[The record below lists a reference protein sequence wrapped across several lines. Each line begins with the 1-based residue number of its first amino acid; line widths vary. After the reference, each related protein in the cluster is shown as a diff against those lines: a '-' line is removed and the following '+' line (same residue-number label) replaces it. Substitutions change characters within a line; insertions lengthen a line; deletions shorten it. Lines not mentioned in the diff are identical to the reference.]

1 MLNNDSNLIRFDRD
15 GLELVINES
24 TGECFAGIRATA
36 RMCGVEH
43 TTISRFAGGAGWKPE
58 RAEIQTNGGVQG
70 GARLL
75 NEEQIHQCLA
85 KYNPALLLQC
95 SGAGLRVYLHRLAGY
110 EVHMKP
116 ASQLPT
122 PKELAY
128 MLIAAEDAREKAEAE
143 AKALTA
149 RIEADEPATTL
160 GKIIE
165 SSNSR
170 NIRIG
175 DFAKILGDVGQN
187 RYFDEL
193 RECGII
199 MAMSTLPYQRYISA
213 GYFRVSEVQGNGAA
227 SNRWFPVTLIT
238 PKGQTYLAK
247 RHKKYLASIATERV
261 IEAQVEA
268 LV

>member
-1 MLNNDSNLIRFDRD
+1 MLNNDSKLIRLDRD

-24 TGECFAGIRATA
+24 TGECFASQSATA
-36 RMCGVEH
+36 RMCNKGES
-43 TTISRFAGGAGWKPE
+43 TIRAFVQSQKWILENARTEAQSGGKE
-58 RAEIQTNGGVQG
+58 SQ
-70 GARLL
+70 LL
-75 NEEQIHQCLA
+75 SEDQIGDCLA
-85 KYNPALLLQC
+85 KYNPSLLAQC
-95 SGAGLRVYLHRLAGY
+95 RKAGLRVYLHRLAGY

-238 PKGQTYLAK
+238 PKGQAYLAK
-247 RHKKYLASIATERV
+247 RHKKYLASIAAERV